1 VLSQGPNGPNTANT
15 CAFAQSVAESMRNV
29 VEKGAGIET
38 CFIPQW
44 RVVLGAIENGH
55 DLKYT
60 DAKFK
65 SAVKTKY
72 SVCKIPRP
80 HCSL

>member
-1 VLSQGPNGPNTANT
+1 MLSQGPNGPNAANT
-15 CAFAQSVAESMRNV
+15 CAFAQSVTESMRSII
-29 VEKGAGIET
+29 EKGAGLET

-44 RVVLGAIENGH
+44 LVVVGAIENGH
-55 DLKYT
+55 DLKIYN
-60 DAKFK
+60 AAFK